1 MFDQYSYLYVEDDP
15 FSREIMNVAMTAT
28 MGVKTLTMFEDS
40 ANFMERLQAL
50 PQRPDLIMLDIHLE
64 PHSGIDLLKMIR
76 EDKMYES
83 ATVVALTASV
93 MNEEVQILKSS
104 GFDGAIAKP
113 VDVETIS
120 HLIKRILD
128 GECVWHIA

>member
-40 ANFMERLQAL
+40 ANFMERLQSL

-76 EDKMYES
+76 EDEMYES
-83 ATVVALTASV
+83 AIVVALTASV

>member
-76 EDKMYES
+76 EDGMYEN

-120 HLIKRILD
+120 HLIKRILG
-128 GECVWHIA
+128 GERVWHIA

>member
-76 EDKMYES
+76 EDGMYEN

-128 GECVWHIA
+128 GERVWHIA